1 NGVLVLG
8 ATRGDGTVGED
19 VTHNVRTIRGVPL
32 RLRMKKPPAVLEAR
46 GEVFMPKKAF
56 EELNRRA
63 AEKGEKVFAN
73 PRNAAAG
80 SLRQLD
86 PRITASR
93 PLEVFFYGLGDLQGA
108 EMPARQSDI
117 LEMLQEIGLRTCPE
131 WELLDGIQGCL
142 AYYDTIGR
150 KRAELPYEIDGVV
163 YKVNELQWQA
173 VLGFVARAPRWAIAH
188 KFPAQEELTVVKRIE
203 FQVGRTGALTPVARL
218 EPVFVGGVTVSNA
231 TLHNINE

>member
-1 NGVLVLG
+1 AAPASEFRQVRHSKPMLSLENAFRTEELLAFGKRVTDRLKANGIVTDKIPFVGEPKVDGTAISVRYENGVLVLG

-63 AEKGEKVFAN
+63 AEKREKVFAN

-117 LEMLQEIGLRTCPE
+117 LEMLQEIGLRTCPA
-131 WELLDGIQGCL
+131 WALLDASQGCL
-142 AYYDTIGR
+142 
-150 KRAELPYEIDGVV
+150 
-163 YKVNELQWQA
+163 
-173 VLGFVARAPRWAIAH
+173 
-188 KFPAQEELTVVKRIE
+188 
-203 FQVGRTGALTPVARL
+203 
-218 EPVFVGGVTVSNA
+218 S
-231 TLHNINE
+231 